1 VRCHDGR
8 GAKGGDKMVLFG
20 FWLMAGIA
28 LGMIL
33 MGFLAIGTYQR
44 GYEEGYFRRK
54 PWRGELSARRQA
66 TRNVYARETSLAPS
80 LTPVSRLAEAPPV
93 AVAATG

>member
-1 VRCHDGR
+1 
-8 GAKGGDKMVLFG
+8 MVLFG
-20 FWLMAGIA
+20 FWLLAGIA

-54 PWRGELSARRQA
+54 PWRGELAARRQG
-66 TRNVYARETSLAPS
+66 TRNAYARGMTLAPS
-80 LTPVSRLAEAPPV
+80 FMTVPSLAEAAPGGAP
-93 AVAATG
+93 ATG

>member
-1 VRCHDGR
+1 
-8 GAKGGDKMVLFG
+8 MVLFG
-20 FWLMAGIA
+20 FWLLAGLA

-54 PWRGELSARRQA
+54 PWRGELAARRQA
-66 TRNVYARETSLAPS
+66 LRNVDARETRLPS
-80 LTPVSRLAEAPPV
+80 LTPVLLLAEAPPV
-93 AVAATG
+93 AAAATG